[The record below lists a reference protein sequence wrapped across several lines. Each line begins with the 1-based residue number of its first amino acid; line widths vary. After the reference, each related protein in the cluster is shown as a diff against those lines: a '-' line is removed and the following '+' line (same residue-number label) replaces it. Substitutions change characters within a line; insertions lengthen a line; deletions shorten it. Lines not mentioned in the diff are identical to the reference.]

1 MISESG
7 KSKAICTLPQF
18 KKQNIPRN
26 CTNSRQWRCDSGWCI
41 DGDKRMNGIADC
53 PNDISDES
61 FSKFGDLIIQR
72 RHFHL
77 RRKGRLS
84 GKVLKFDF
92 LFQLTSST
100 GT

>member
-1 MISESG
+1 MISESE

-41 DGDKRMNGIADC
+41 DGDELMNGIADC

-61 FSKFGDLIIQR
+61 FSKFSDLTNQ
-72 RHFHL
+72 
-77 RRKGRLS
+77 K
-84 GKVLKFDF
+84 
-92 LFQLTSST
+92 
-100 GT
+100 